1 MKIIRTVFL
10 LLLILGIAQPCV
22 SFAASKDDVRVV
34 IDVSGSML
42 KTDPNNLRIP
52 AVRMINGLIPS
63 GANAGIWT
71 FGRYVNMEVPWGTV
85 DKKWRSLADAG
96 AAKIHSRG
104 QFTNIESALLRA
116 SKGWDNPDPNTE
128 RNLILLTDGQVDI
141 SKQADKNSASRETI
155 LNKVIPDLVK
165 KGIKVHAIALSSQSD
180 EALLK
185 RLARQT
191 TGSFEVA
198 NSANDLQRIFLR
210 MFERATK
217 PDTVPIEGNKF
228 TVDKSINEMTL
239 LIFRKGKK
247 ATGLIQPNKT
257 EHSQQKHGKE
267 VSWRN
272 DSGYDLITVTKPEA
286 GEWRLDVET
295 DPDNR
300 VMIVTDL
307 KLEVDE
313 LPAFLTPDQ
322 SIDIKVELQE
332 KGKKISK
339 QSFLKFVDF
348 KLTHSVG
355 ENQEDLKIELK
366 KSLDI
371 NDKGIYLQEIAQPLD
386 EGTHELVINAD
397 SRTFSRSKRYSI
409 QVQWP
414 VMVSIK
420 KTDYAGIYSLS
431 MKARDEYIKPK
442 TLSLIARFKSPDGSK
457 QLIDLEARDGTWSGT
472 IIANKQDGLHQL
484 MIHVQATTLQGKSIN
499 HEMETYSVLGI
510 KQEIK
515 EEPDVR
521 KETIAEFAAAMN
533 GGAPEIQVIEPE
545 PQDSASNNDSDSW
558 MSTVIMF
565 SAVNI
570 VLLLIGGGAFWY
582 MRQQSKKNEVDLL
595 GESDEV
601 DPEED
606 LFGD

>member
-1 MKIIRTVFL
+1 MKIFRTISL
-10 LLLILGIAQPCV
+10 LLLILGIAQP
-22 SFAASKDDVRVV
+22 SASLAASKDDVRVV

-63 GANAGIWT
+63 GADAGIWT

-85 DKKWRSLADAG
+85 DKKWRTLADAG

-116 SKGWDNPDPNTE
+116 SKGWEKPDSNTE

-141 SKQADKNSASRETI
+141 SKQADKNSASREAI
-155 LNKVIPDLVK
+155 LNNVIPDLIK
-165 KGIKVHAIALSSQSD
+165 KGIKVHAIALSNQSD
-180 EALLK
+180 ESLLK

-198 NSANDLQRIFLR
+198 NSADDLQRIFLR

-247 ATGLIQPNKT
+247 ETGLIQPNKT
-257 EHSQQKHGKE
+257 VHSQKKHGKA

-286 GEWRLDVET
+286 GEWVLDVET

-313 LPAFLTPDQ
+313 IPAFLTPDQ

-355 ENQEDLKIELK
+355 EIKQDLKIELK
-366 KSLDI
+366 NSREI
-371 NDKGIYLQEIAQPLD
+371 SDKGIYLQEVTQPLD

-414 VMVSIK
+414 VMVNIK
-420 KTDYAGIYSLS
+420 STDAAGIYSLS

-442 TLSLIARFKSPDGSK
+442 TLSLIARFKLPDGTK
-457 QLIDLEARDGTWSGT
+457 QLIDLEATDGTWTGT
-472 IIANKQDGLHQL
+472 IKANEQDGLHQL

-515 EEPDVR
+515 EEPDMR

-558 MSTVIMF
+558 ISTVIMF

-570 VLLLIGGGAFWY
+570 ILLLIGGGAFWY